1 MSLVFSKIRS
11 TLSLVVFLMSTIND
25 FDAKSCQYLIG
36 YSLTEKNR
44 PRYDLLYFKKTMVF
58 TLRVDFYIHIL
69 SPLELIISSI
79 KTLHAAQNSGF

>member
-25 FDAKSCQYLIG
+25 FDAKNCQYLIG

-69 SPLELIISSI
+69 PPLELIISSI
-79 KTLHAAQNSGF
+79 KTLRAAQNSGF

>member
-25 FDAKSCQYLIG
+25 FDAKNCQYLIG

-69 SPLELIISSI
+69 PPLELIISSI
-79 KTLHAAQNSGF
+79 LTLHAAQNSGF

>member
-11 TLSLVVFLMSTIND
+11 TLSLVVSLMSTINN
-25 FDAKSCQYLIG
+25 FDAKNCQYLVG

-58 TLRVDFYIHIL
+58 TLRVDFHIHIL
-69 SPLELIISSI
+69 PPLELIISSI

>member
-25 FDAKSCQYLIG
+25 FDAKNCQYLIG

-44 PRYDLLYFKKTMVF
+44 PRYDLLYFKETMVF

-69 SPLELIISSI
+69 PPLELIISSI

>member
-11 TLSLVVFLMSTIND
+11 TLSLVVFLMSTINN
-25 FDAKSCQYLIG
+25 FDAKNCQYLIG

-58 TLRVDFYIHIL
+58 TLRADFHIHIL
-69 SPLELIISSI
+69 PPLELIISSI